1 MPEHTFPYV
10 GLYVGKVDFF
20 DFYHSWFYRRPLRQ
34 IPHSW
39 GIFLSLTPHK
49 NSSITLGFDF
59 HCFSSYHPIA
69 FIYVGF
75 YVGIN
80 RNAENCT

>member
-34 IPHSW
+34 MPLTW
-39 GIFLSLTPHK
+39 GIFF
-49 NSSITLGFDF
+49 G
-59 HCFSSYHPIA
+59 
-69 FIYVGF
+69 V
-75 YVGIN
+75 
-80 RNAENCT
+80 RR